1 MYPIYHRRPGKKNGK
16 GEKMYLA
23 TYNQGFLLF
32 SNIRYWEEN
41 LEKLI
46 CCTLKPQCKQF
57 FAILSRLV
65 EIICAPS

>member
-16 GEKMYLA
+16 VEKMYLA

-41 LEKLI
+41 LE
-46 CCTLKPQCKQF
+46 
-57 FAILSRLV
+57 
-65 EIICAPS
+65 EIDLLHIEATV